1 MTGKYTIRVKNN
13 RVRFELTVERNIT
26 ILRGDSATGKTTLLN
41 LLRAYEE
48 YGKNSGV
55 SVDSPKP
62 CVVLSGPYWEAILER
77 VRDSIVFIDENSA
90 FVASPD
96 FAKAVQKYDNYY
108 VIVTRENLPQIPYS
122 VSSILKLRKTTSR
135 KKLTYNK
142 AYPLY
147 NQILNAKVVLNT
159 SALYL
164 TEDSRS
170 GYELFSA
177 IAVQNNAVCQST
189 YGNAGVLKLLQSLE
203 RQKTLIIAD
212 GAAFGPYINGVF
224 EWIKHR
230 NHFILYLPES
240 LEWLILRS
248 SILRDPEIQGILDNP
263 QDYIDSSRH
272 FSWEQFFTELLI
284 RKTADTY
291 MSYQKSHLNPFYLQ
305 SENIDKI
312 ISTIEK

>member
-90 FVASPD
+90 F
-96 FAKAVQKYDNYY
+96 
-108 VIVTRENLPQIPYS
+108 
-122 VSSILKLRKTTSR
+122 
-135 KKLTYNK
+135 
-142 AYPLY
+142 
-147 NQILNAKVVLNT
+147 
-159 SALYL
+159 
-164 TEDSRS
+164 
-170 GYELFSA
+170 
-177 IAVQNNAVCQST
+177 
-189 YGNAGVLKLLQSLE
+189 
-203 RQKTLIIAD
+203 
-212 GAAFGPYINGVF
+212 

-248 SILRDPEIQGILDNP
+248 SILRDPEIQRILDNP
-263 QDYIDSSRH
+263 QDYIDSRRH
-272 FSWEQFFTELLI
+272 FSWEHFL
-284 RKTADTY
+284 R
-291 MSYQKSHLNPFYLQ
+291 SYSF
-305 SENIDKI
+305 
-312 ISTIEK
+312 EKQPIHI